1 MEIDLQERMDPRLV
15 PSRRGLYRR
24 GIHLCAMSE
33 ELVLEVGGD
42 DPSIPNLL
50 LRLGHFLPRPLP
62 DRAFVCYLE
71 YCCDLVLDAK
81 EFA

>member
-1 MEIDLQERMDPRLV
+1 MLLIDEGFIFRAI
-15 PSRRGLYRR
+15 G
-24 GIHLCAMSE
+24 E

-50 LRLGHFLPRPLP
+50 LRLGHFLLRPLP
-62 DRAFVCYLE
+62 DGAFVCYLE
-71 YCCDLVLDAK
+71 HGCDLVLDAK